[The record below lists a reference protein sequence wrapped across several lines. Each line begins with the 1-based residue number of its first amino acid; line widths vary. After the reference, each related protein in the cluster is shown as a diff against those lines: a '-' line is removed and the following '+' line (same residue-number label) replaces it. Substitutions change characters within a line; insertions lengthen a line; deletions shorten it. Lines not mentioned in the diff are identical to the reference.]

1 MNVSNITPVSSGAN
15 LPAQSVDAGV
25 GVNEATN
32 VGNSEASENKDMTR
46 PAEKNVD
53 EPGSMHSPEPLKS
66 MSTSDFLTLHN
77 SNYEPENMMD
87 KLLKMFETIIALKI
101 LEDTLE
107 STKKANNEH
116 GFKGIA

>member
-15 LPAQSVDAGV
+15 MASHSIGS
-25 GVNEATN
+25 GSEVNQATN
-32 VGNSEASENKDMTR
+32 VGNSEVSNNQDMPR
-46 PAEKNVD
+46 QAAQNVD
-53 EPGSMHSPEPLKS
+53 EPGSMHAPEPLKS

-77 SNYEPENMMD
+77 SDYESMNMMD
-87 KLLKMFETIIALKI
+87 KLLKMLEAVIALKI

-107 STKKANNEH
+107 ATKKANDEH